1 MVLFATCVYFIVATV
16 VLLIALLIRKI
27 RRSHK
32 TSCKTFVGLHLV
44 SFALVIN
51 VGVMAFRMLTNSARR
66 FSEFHVQIGL
76 NYALIVIALV
86 FVYFCIRSLFKNEYR
101 KGALVLK
108 LISLVLFVLLVV
120 ALVYW
125 RMLG

>member
-1 MVLFATCVYFIVATV
+1 M
-16 VLLIALLIRKI
+16 
-27 RRSHK
+27 
-32 TSCKTFVGLHLV
+32 
-44 SFALVIN
+44 
-51 VGVMAFRMLTNSARR
+51 
-66 FSEFHVQIGL
+66 
-76 NYALIVIALV
+76 IVIALV